1 MSGFGRKIDATPL
14 ETAARRASQSTIA
27 DYDRLAHQ
35 FREGTRDHDVS
46 QNYEALLGAINGNPP
61 FCILDFG
68 CGPGRDLHYF
78 RSLGHDAIGLEGS
91 RAFVDMARKFS
102 ECEGLHQDFLAMRL
116 PAKKF
121 DGIFANAALF
131 HVPSVE
137 LPRVLQELHESLKD
151 QGVLFSSN
159 PRGNNEEG
167 LYGNRYNCFHNLETW
182 REFVTQAGF
191 VELHHYYRPE
201 GQPRAKQPWVA
212 SVWRKV

>member
-1 MSGFGRKIDATPL
+1 MSGFGRKIDVTPL

-27 DYDRLAHQ
+27 DYDRLAYQ

-61 FCILDFG
+61 FCILDVG
-68 CGPGRDLHYF
+68 CGPGRDLRYF

-91 RAFVDMARKFS
+91 CAFVDMAREFS
-102 ECEGLHQDFLAMRL
+102 ECEVLHQNFLVMRL

>member
-1 MSGFGRKIDATPL
+1 LGNSAYKGDTTWLDELACGV
-14 ETAARRASQSTIA
+14 SQLTIA
-27 DYDRLAHQ
+27 DYDRLALQ
-35 FREGTRDHDVS
+35 FWEGTRDHDVS
-46 QNYEALLGAINGNPP
+46 QNYLAFLNAVNTIPP
-61 FCILDFG
+61 YCILDIG

-78 RSLGHDAIGLEGS
+78 RSLGHDAIGLDGS
-91 RAFVDMARKFS
+91 RAFVDMAREFS
-102 ECEGLHQDFLAMRL
+102 GCVVLHQDFLAMEL
-116 PAKKF
+116 PVKKF

-131 HVPSVE
+131 HVPSAE
-137 LPRVLQELHESLKD
+137 LPRVLQELNESLKD

-167 LYGNRYNCFHNLETW
+167 LYGNRYNCFHELEAW

-201 GQPRAKQPWVA
+201 GQPREKQTWLA